1 MPRFLL
7 TLGCGAILLAGG
19 MSIAAAA
26 DLPPPVYVPAAQ
38 VFSWTGFY
46 IGANAGYGWSNASGT
61 LTTTTGSEP
70 FNFTGNGFVGGAQ
83 MGYNWQAGPA
93 VFGAEADFQ
102 GTTISGPFTA
112 SAGPAISATDKGPW
126 FGTVR
131 ARVGYAMDRFM
142 VYATGGG
149 VYGDISMSGTVTPS
163 GSFSSSTTFWTWTAG
178 VGAEMAFWGCWSGK
192 LEYRY
197 IGTPNRSPA
206 IPTVTALSGTVS
218 SNIVRAGINY
228 HF

>member
-19 MSIAAAA
+19 MTIAAAA
-26 DLPPPVYVPAAQ
+26 DLAPPVYVPAAQ

-61 LTTTTGSEP
+61 LTTATGSEP

-83 MGYNWQAGPA
+83 MGYNWQVGPA

-149 VYGDISMSGTVTPS
+149 AYGDISMSGTVTPS

-178 VGAEMAFWGCWSGK
+178 AGAEMAFWGCWSGK
-192 LEYRY
+192 LEYLY

-206 IPTVTALSGTVS
+206 IPTVTLVSGTVS

>member
-19 MSIAAAA
+19 MTIAAAA

-83 MGYNWQAGPA
+83 MGYNWQVGPA

-102 GTTISGPFTA
+102 RTTISGPFTA
-112 SAGPAISATDKGPW
+112 SAGPRSEPRTRDRGSGRFARESATPW
-126 FGTVR
+126 IASWSTPPV
-131 ARVGYAMDRFM
+131 AALT
-142 VYATGGG
+142 AT
-149 VYGDISMSGTVTPS
+149 S
-163 GSFSSSTTFWTWTAG
+163 A
-178 VGAEMAFWGCWSGK
+178 
-192 LEYRY
+192 
-197 IGTPNRSPA
+197 
-206 IPTVTALSGTVS
+206 
-218 SNIVRAGINY
+218 
-228 HF
+228 